1 MILAGNISPVQG
13 GVYKYIAPRRSVL
26 ISTTRSSCMSCI
38 CASTDQVDGFPNV
51 KRGEHSNNT
60 GIWKIIPSLYPK
72 QSIERSRY
80 VGRVRDNLLG
90 AQRIVILPQ
99 CNFLRE
105 GSVTIAPTLR
115 RTSPR
120 STSGNY

>member
-60 GIWKIIPSLYPK
+60 GIWKIIPSLIQNKASSGPAMSGECETTYLVL
-72 QSIERSRY
+72 SVLLYCLSATSF
-80 VGRVRDNLLG
+80 VRD
-90 AQRIVILPQ
+90 Q
-99 CNFLRE
+99 
-105 GSVTIAPTLR
+105 
-115 RTSPR
+115 
-120 STSGNY
+120 